1 MNARDDSKFSGYIGH
16 EALAAEQ
23 AGKRQRIG
31 LQAALAVL
39 LPLLLLWWLSPLPPL
54 LWDMKLYDRL
64 LGYRPAAA
72 QDRTLIVSID
82 EQSLR
87 ALGPWPWPRDVH
99 ARLLRQLAAAG
110 PQAVVFGVNLETPTN
125 GIDDALLV
133 SALRLTPTFLAV
145 RSYGAAEQPGAGV
158 SYRLPAPLFMDAAKG
173 VGHADLEPSTDG
185 LARFISLYSE
195 HAGPLP
201 YVGALIAP
209 SGEISRALGR
219 RQSLKIG
226 VRNAGDERV
235 HSSVS
240 YLSVLQ
246 GGVPAESIRGR
257 VVIVGSSSVTGLDE
271 EVWVPVADGVARVT
285 AADVHADA
293 IDSLASGRVVAVAG
307 PLTDYVCIVA
317 LMSAAF
323 IAFSMSARW
332 ALLVGLGGAVLALA
346 GSAVLLLSFRIWVPP
361 SLSVLG
367 IFGAYVLWSWLRL
380 QAVVEFLRVR
390 IVSLSRLPTG
400 EFEVD
405 MPALPSRRHSVDWHV
420 GALDQAISRMARLQ
434 TLLGES
440 LQQMPIAVLMC
451 RADGVIVRA
460 NSHAAS
466 LLQPSIPDAQALTG
480 ARLPRIVAGLALRP
494 DDASAKPEARH
505 WKSWEGRKGQKGQ
518 TGQTGQHWAQ
528 ALDQEYLTPEGRA
541 FKVNATLLE
550 DGDSL
555 ATEVWIVVLGELTQ
569 ERKAERDRSAWLRF
583 LSHDLRSPQI
593 NLLCMLDLYGMN
605 RLSIAEVLAGVNRE
619 AQRTLQLSEGFID
632 AAEGRVRESEF
643 GVASIS
649 TILADAIEQTFAY
662 AATRRVVLSL
672 RYTEERHALIWT
684 DRLMLVR
691 AVVNLL
697 ENAARHSDP
706 VSTVHLCVSVDAGSE
721 VVVMIRDEGHGMTP
735 VQFAGLLDA
744 APNAAWHGEGE
755 HETAVFG
762 VAPQA
767 PRHGLGFP
775 GVRRA
780 VDAHEGWITGWSAP
794 QAGTTFLIGLP
805 LHV

>member
-1 MNARDDSKFSGYIGH
+1 MRTWSRARTGW
-16 EALAAEQ
+16 
-23 AGKRQRIG
+23 R
-31 LQAALAVL
+31 
-39 LPLLLLWWLSPLPPL
+39 
-54 LWDMKLYDRL
+54 
-64 LGYRPAAA
+64 
-72 QDRTLIVSID
+72 
-82 EQSLR
+82 
-87 ALGPWPWPRDVH
+87 
-99 ARLLRQLAAAG
+99 
-110 PQAVVFGVNLETPTN
+110 
-125 GIDDALLV
+125 
-133 SALRLTPTFLAV
+133 
-145 RSYGAAEQPGAGV
+145 
-158 SYRLPAPLFMDAAKG
+158 
-173 VGHADLEPSTDG
+173 
-185 LARFISLYSE
+185 RFISLYSE

-505 WKSWEGRKGQKGQ
+505 WKSWEGRKDQKGQKGQ
-518 TGQTGQHWAQ
+518 KKDQHWAQ
-528 ALDQEYLTPEGRA
+528 ALDQEYLTPEGRV
-541 FKVNATLLE
+541 FKVDATLLE

-649 TILADAIEQTFAY
+649 TILAEAVEQTFAY

-691 AVVNLL
+691 AMVNLL

-721 VVVMIRDEGHGMTP
+721 VVVMICDEGHGMTP

-744 APNAAWHGEGE
+744 APIAAWHAETE
-755 HETAVFG
+755 HEQEHEQEQEEDERAALG
-762 VAPQA
+762 LAPDA
-767 PRHGLGFP
+767 HRHGLGFP

>member
-1 MNARDDSKFSGYIGH
+1 MNARDDSRFPGYIGP
-16 EALAAEQ
+16 EALAAERSR
-23 AGKRQRIG
+23 KRQRIA

-39 LPLLLLWWLSPLPPL
+39 LPLLLLWWLGPLPPL

-64 LGYRPAAA
+64 LAYRPAAA

-87 ALGPWPWPRDVH
+87 TLGPWPWSRDVH
-99 ARLLRQLAAAG
+99 ARLLRQLAAAA
-110 PQAVVFGVNLETPTN
+110 PQAVVLGVNLETPTN
-125 GIDDALLV
+125 GIDDAQLV
-133 SALRLTPTFLAV
+133 AALRLVPTFLAV
-145 RSYGAAEQPGAGV
+145 RSYGAAAQPGAAV
-158 SYRLPAPLFMDAAKG
+158 SYRLPARLFVDAAKG

-185 LARFISLYSE
+185 LARFISLYSD

-209 SGEISRALGR
+209 SGDISLALGR

-226 VRNAGDERV
+226 VRNAGDELV

-257 VVIVGSSSVTGLDE
+257 IVVVGSSSVTGLDE

-285 AADVHADA
+285 EADVHADA
-293 IDSLASGRVVAVAG
+293 IDSLASGRVIAVAG
-307 PLTDYVCIVA
+307 PLTAYVCMVA
-317 LMSAAF
+317 VMSVAF

-346 GSAVLLLSFRIWVPP
+346 GSAVLLLAFRIWVPP

-466 LLQPSIPDAQALTG
+466 LLQPSMPDAQALTG
-480 ARLPRIVAGLALRP
+480 ARLQRIVARLSPQP
-494 DDASAKPEARH
+494 DDAHPRPEARH
-505 WKSWEGRKGQKGQ
+505 RKGR
-518 TGQTGQHWAQ
+518 HWAQ
-528 ALDQEYLTPEGRA
+528 ALDQEYLTPEGRL
-541 FKVNATLLE
+541 FKVDATLLE

-555 ATEVWIVVLGELTQ
+555 VTEVWIVVLNELTQ

-593 NLLCMLDLYGMN
+593 NLLCMVDLYGMN
-605 RLSIAEVLAGVNRE
+605 RLSIGEVLAGVNRE

-649 TILADAIEQTFAY
+649 TILAEAVEQTFAY

-691 AVVNLL
+691 AMVNLL

-706 VSTVHLCVSVDAGSE
+706 VSTVHLCVAVDAGSE

-744 APNAAWHGEGE
+744 APIAAWHAEAGQEQGQDQDQE
-755 HETAVFG
+755 QEEDERAALG
-762 VAPQA
+762 VAPDA
-767 PRHGLGFP
+767 HRHGLGFP
-775 GVRRA
+775 GLRRA